1 MVAQVDYTD
10 LADGLLHVKEFD
22 PSSEMDARPA
32 RHLLRSVYPLL
43 LLILC
48 SHCAFGV
55 LERLSGAPVG
65 SKVGGLNHISPLNG
79 GFKPS
84 AEAAAAAAVL
94 AGRSGTQGFAIEEAL
109 ERPAWEE
116 QAAGRPS
123 EGRGGCWG
131 LSTLAT
137 RAACAP
143 CPMSPHIP
151 HAQTV

>member
-1 MVAQVDYTD
+1 MDNTD
-10 LADGLLHVKEFD
+10 LEDDHLHVGEVI
-22 PSSEMDARPA
+22 PSGEMDARA
-32 RHLLRSVYPLL
+32 VCHLLRSVYPLL

-55 LERLSGAPVG
+55 LERLSGAPIG
-65 SKVGGLNHISPLNG
+65 SKVGGLNHIPPLNG

-84 AEAAAAAAVL
+84 AEAAAAAAIL

-131 LSTLAT
+131 LSTSAT
-137 RAACAP
+137 KAECAP
-143 CPMSPHIP
+143 HTMSPHIP
-151 HAQTV
+151 HA